1 MTARTDQPDPR
12 LRVPGDTLSAATLAR
27 AEKGLN
33 RFLQQWQAPG
43 PTVRHARTSS
53 TGGTQERR

>member
-33 RFLQQWQAPG
+33 RFLRQWRTRGSAPA
-43 PTVRHARTSS
+43 VRHDR
-53 TGGTQERR
+53 TGGQQEGR